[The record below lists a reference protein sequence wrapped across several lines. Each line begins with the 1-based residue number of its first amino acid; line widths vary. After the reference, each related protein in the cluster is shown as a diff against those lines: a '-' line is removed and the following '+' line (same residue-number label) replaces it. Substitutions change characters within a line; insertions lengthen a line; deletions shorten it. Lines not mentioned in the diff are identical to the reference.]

1 MGAEHHKK
9 EKISKIKASVKS
21 GLENVYLAQE
31 VRSGS
36 IKALS
41 QAITLTESIKSS
53 DIEKAQAVLKE
64 LLPHTGNSVRIG
76 ISGVPGAGK
85 STFIEAFGC
94 LLCEA
99 GQKVAVL
106 AVDPSS
112 SVGQGSILGDKTRM
126 NILSAQSNA
135 FVRPSP
141 SSGSL
146 GGVGRSTRESI
157 LLCEAAGF
165 DVIIVETVGVGQN
178 ETTVRGMVDVF
189 VLLAVAGT
197 GDELQGIKRGI
208 TELADIVLVN
218 KADGDNKARAQ
229 AARQE
234 IARAFHLQ
242 ASRQSGWGPEVAV
255 CSALKHTGLIEAWD
269 VIQRY
274 SLFTKTNGYFWTN
287 RNEQL
292 ISWLHD
298 LLKDHLWRRFNE
310 HPQVNQAMGDT
321 EQAVKKLELPA
332 NEAADRLLGL
342 FLGRA

>member
-1 MGAEHHKK
+1 MGAEQHKK

-41 QAITLTESIKSS
+41 QAITLAESVKSS

-99 GQKVAVL
+99 GHKVAVL

-218 KADGDNKARAQ
+218 KADGDNKARAK

-242 ASRQSGWGPEVAV
+242 APRQSAWAPEVAL
-255 CSALKHTGLIEAWD
+255 CSALEHTGLKEAWTM
-269 VIQRY
+269 IERY
-274 SLFTKTNGYFWTN
+274 VHFTKANGYFFAN

-310 HPQVNQAMGDT
+310 HHLVQKAKVET
-321 EQAVKKLELPA
+321 EKAVKNLELPA
-332 NEAADRLLGL
+332 NEAAERLLGL
-342 FLGRA
+342 FLGKV